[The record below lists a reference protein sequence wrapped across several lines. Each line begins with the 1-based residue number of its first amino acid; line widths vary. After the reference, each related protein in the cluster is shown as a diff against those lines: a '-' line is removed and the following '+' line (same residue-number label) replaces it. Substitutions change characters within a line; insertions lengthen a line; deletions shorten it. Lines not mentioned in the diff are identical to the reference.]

1 MPTKRRQSKRR
12 RTDKPLRV
20 AGLFAGIGGLEL
32 GLKRAGLET
41 ALLCEIDPGARAVL
55 SERFSGVKVIEDVA
69 EIKKLPNKI
78 DVLVAGFPCQ
88 DLSQVGP
95 TVGIKGKKSGLVAHV
110 WRLLASR
117 KIGWV
122 ILENVP
128 FMLKLHG
135 GAALDV
141 IVGMLESLGYK
152 WAYRVIDSRA
162 FGLPQRRERVFI
174 VASLKGDP
182 RAVLFSDDA
191 GAPAAKPTA
200 ATTACGFYWTEGNT
214 GIGWAVDAVP
224 PLKGGSGVGIPSP
237 PAIFLPPFDFV
248 TPHIRDA
255 ERMQGFSPGWTKP
268 ADAHVRRGRRKG
280 QRWKLVGN
288 AVTVPIAEWI
298 GRRLL
303 RPGKYTDEKTEL
315 SDDRWPRAAWGDGS
329 GKRYVSDVSAWPVA
343 RKTKSLRKFL
353 KDKPAPLAYRAAAGF
368 LSRLE
373 ASSLRTDDAFLSA
386 LRSYVKRL
394 APKKQVRA

>member
-1 MPTKRRQSKRR
+1 MPTKRRQTKRR
-12 RTDKPLRV
+12 RNDQPLRV

-55 SERFSGVKVIEDVA
+55 SKRFPGVNVVEDVA
-69 EIKKLPNKI
+69 EIEKLPNKI

-95 TVGIKGKKSGLVAHV
+95 TRGIKGKKSGLVEHV

-128 FMLKLHG
+128 FMLKLHK

-152 WAYRVIDSRA
+152 WAYRVVDSRA

-182 RAVLFSDDA
+182 RAVLFADDA
-191 GAPAAKPTA
+191 GMPTTRKT

-214 GIGWAVDAVP
+214 GIGWAVNAVP

-237 PAIFLPPFDFV
+237 PAVFLPPFDFV
-248 TPHIRDA
+248 TPHLRDA
-255 ERMQGFSPGWTKP
+255 ERMQGFPPGWTKP
-268 ADAHVRRGRRKG
+268 ADAHVRRGRRRG
-280 QRWKLVGN
+280 QRWRLVGN
-288 AVTVPIAEWI
+288 AVTVSVAEWI

-303 RPGKYTDEKTEL
+303 RPGKYTDEKKEL
-315 SDDRWPRAAWGDGS
+315 PGDRWPRAAWGDGK
-329 GKRYVSDVSAWPVA
+329 GKRYIADVSAWPVA
-343 RKTKSLRKFL
+343 RKAKSLRGFL
-353 KDKPAPLAYRAAAGF
+353 KETPAPLAHRAAAGF

-373 ASSLRTDDAFLSA
+373 ASSLRVDDAFLTA
-386 LRSYVKRL
+386 LRSYVKRV
-394 APKKQVRA
+394 APRKQVRA